1 MRIELQSVSKGKG
14 IAQPATSCTF
24 ESGVVTRAVCETE
37 QRPTVLGLIAS
48 GRMRPDTGRVLLD
61 GDDRARLEI
70 RRRTALVDTPG
81 ISEPEPN
88 VSLGGAIAEELLY
101 IGIPGTPV
109 QVRRWAEQLGVAE
122 HLALPVADLA
132 PAVRVRVLAEL
143 AALRDGIEAIVL
155 VSPDRHGGQPAE
167 WWAIAERL
175 AARGFAVLVIAGSAA
190 DAALAKADAR
200 ANDQALSNG
209 AEPSDGQEESE

>member
-14 IAQPATSCTF
+14 IALPTTSCAF
-24 ESGVVTRAVCETE
+24 ESGRVTRAVCETE

-61 GDDRARLEI
+61 GDDRARRDI

-109 QVRRWAEQLGVAE
+109 QVRRWAEQLGVAA
-122 HLALPVADLA
+122 HLALPIADVT

-143 AALRDGIEAIVL
+143 AALRDGVEAIVL

-190 DAALAKADAR
+190 DAALANDEEQTDA
-200 ANDQALSNG
+200 
-209 AEPSDGQEESE
+209 EESASDEEAGG

>member
-1 MRIELQSVSKGKG
+1 MRIELQSVSKGRS
-14 IAQPATSCTF
+14 IALPATSCAF
-24 ESGVVTRAVCETE
+24 ESGRVTRAVCETE

-61 GDDRARLEI
+61 GDDRARREI
-70 RRRTALVDTPG
+70 RKRTALVDTPG
-81 ISEPEPN
+81 VSEPEPN

-101 IGIPGTPV
+101 VGIPGTPV

-122 HLALPVADLA
+122 HLALPIADVT

-155 VSPDRHGGQPAE
+155 VSPDRHGGHPAE

-190 DAALAKADAR
+190 DAALANDEAR
-200 ANDQALSNG
+200 TDDMEA
-209 AEPSDGQEESE
+209 SE